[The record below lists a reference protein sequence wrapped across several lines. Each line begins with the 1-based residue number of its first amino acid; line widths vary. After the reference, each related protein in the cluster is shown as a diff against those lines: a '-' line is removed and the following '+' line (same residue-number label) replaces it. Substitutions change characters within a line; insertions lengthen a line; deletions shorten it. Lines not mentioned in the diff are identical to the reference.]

1 VRRVL
6 LLDGVTLNL
15 AGEIPQSAD
24 AREIL
29 SLVASDGETTQRKA
43 VDIFQ
48 VADGGFRFSVFLYL
62 GDFTN
67 ARSANQLSIV
77 ICDSQNQEIPLQIS
91 PSATHS
97 ANFERI
103 NPIPPLY
110 SAGCQLT
117 SKIEGDKIFINI
129 DEIANADVSIS
140 KVELLGVDL
149 GFTLSFEIFLLSGI
163 EVKKLILRR
172 HLSVNENMIEKAI
185 ARLFRDRELVELQLS
200 DNRWILEPNLKIVQP
215 RFKSVTLWDLEWQG
229 TRNGRVFR
237 GRVSV
242 RRSDLLDAP
251 AIEKFPRSKFKF
263 GTFLVY
269 IDPYCTRNGLVACRI
284 TRKPKRGV
292 L

>member
-1 VRRVL
+1 MRRVL

-24 AREIL
+24 AREFL

-48 VADGGFRFSVFLYL
+48 VADGGLRFSVFLYL

-149 GFTLSFEIFLLSGI
+149 GFGGNAYS
-163 EVKKLILRR
+163 
-172 HLSVNENMIEKAI
+172 
-185 ARLFRDRELVELQLS
+185 
-200 DNRWILEPNLKIVQP
+200 
-215 RFKSVTLWDLEWQG
+215 
-229 TRNGRVFR
+229 
-237 GRVSV
+237 
-242 RRSDLLDAP
+242 
-251 AIEKFPRSKFKF
+251 
-263 GTFLVY
+263 
-269 IDPYCTRNGLVACRI
+269 CVACFVW
-284 TRKPKRGV
+284 G
-292 L
+292 